1 MNLRKILPCR
11 LFINFARNK
20 IANREKAQNVEFLL
34 GAMNLPKICSAD
46 SKSPSVHSITSHESC
61 NPTFPKI
68 GGLFILNFP
77 QSWQTIATALGLY
90 RLVARLIRQDE

>member
-1 MNLRKILPCR
+1 MNLRKICLADYSLILTVTKLQIKR
-11 LFINFARNK
+11 KLK
-20 IANREKAQNVEFLL
+20 MFLL
-34 GAMNLPKICSAD
+34 GTMNLPKICSAD